1 MRAAISRTDC
11 SNCMCMKGA
20 PTQEVVGSAAVEPN
34 QCSREG
40 AADVCSEESSLASH
54 VRVGRVGCDSR
65 STFTWCALT
74 VLLRDGYSMCSG
86 QCVLCVCGAGRRP
99 PSKFA
104 TDKSKNRERKS
115 KNWERKSK
123 NQERKSK
130 YHNIKSKYQKI
141 NEKIKK
147 SPKCPLYEAR
157 QCSVRYK
164 I

>member
-1 MRAAISRTDC
+1 MLCGPGGVKVMRAAISRTDC

-74 VLLRDGYSMCSG
+74 VLLRDGYLCSG
-86 QCVLCVCGAGRRP
+86 QCVLCVCVRCGWTSAY
-99 PSKFA
+99 KICY
-104 TDKSKNRERKS
+104 RE
-115 KNWERKSK
+115 
-123 NQERKSK
+123 
-130 YHNIKSKYQKI
+130 
-141 NEKIKK
+141 IKK
-147 SPKCPLYEAR
+147 SGGEFKKSGTEIGI
-157 QCSVRYK
+157 S
-164 I
+164 

>member
-34 QCSREG
+34 KCSREG

-74 VLLRDGYSMCSG
+74 VLLRDGYLCSG
-86 QCVLCVCGAGRRP
+86 HVCVLCACAVWVE
-99 PSKFA
+99 FA
-104 TDKSKNRERKS
+104 TEISKNHQ
-115 KNWERKSK
+115 NA
-123 NQERKSK
+123 
-130 YHNIKSKYQKI
+130 
-141 NEKIKK
+141 
-147 SPKCPLYEAR
+147 YEATY
-157 QCSVRYK
+157 QEV
-164 I
+164 